1 MRSKL
6 LALVTLLVAASASH
20 GAVAGAQSGN
30 VTPAEAEQVARQYAD
45 VNAAN
50 NATLDIEKQ
59 GTIEAPPIRSIDDAT
74 FRDFK
79 GRAQTTLG
87 EQGRIQDRKVY
98 VPQQSGF
105 PQRFLVAE
113 HVVTS
118 QGNTAQ
124 LLLFVKESATD
135 QWKVS
140 MAVQLTGSFPE
151 LRADSDGFVS
161 LIHAKEAKSLS
172 VQPAA
177 LARKLARLWASGR
190 STSKDF
196 EPGALTTGALDA
208 FNNASAQSGLG
219 QSRVQFKFSASE
231 QRPVCFGADP
241 GNAVCLFA
249 IATKETI
256 QPGRNRGAL
265 VQPDSREPFTGLIAP
280 GEYKEVSYDRLAI
293 LAAQVPKR
301 AGSARVEVVGIY
313 EGFTAASADPSTS
326 SQA

>member
-6 LALVTLLVAASASH
+6 LIVIASLVAVSASH
-20 GAVAGAQSGN
+20 SAAAGAQGGN
-30 VTPAEAEQVARQYAD
+30 ITPADAETVAKQYAD

-59 GTIEAPPIRSIDDAT
+59 GTIETPPIRTIDDAT

-87 EQGRIQDRKVY
+87 EQGRIQDRQVY

-113 HVVTS
+113 QVATS
-118 QGNTAQ
+118 QGVGTQ

-140 MAVQLTGSFPE
+140 MAAGITGSFPE
-151 LRADSDGFVS
+151 LRADSDGFVK
-161 LIHAKEAKSLS
+161 LIDRKEAKSLS
-172 VQPAA
+172 VKPAA
-177 LARKLARLWASGR
+177 LARKLAKLWASGR

-196 EPGALTTGALDA
+196 EPGDLTTGALDT
-208 FNNASAQSGLG
+208 FNRAQSGLG
-219 QSRVQFKFSASE
+219 RARVHFKFSASE
-231 QRPVCFGADP
+231 HRPVCFGADP
-241 GNAVCLFA
+241 GSALCLFA
-249 IATKETI
+249 IAAKQTI
-256 QPGRNRGAL
+256 QPPRNGGAL
-265 VQPDSREPFTGLIAP
+265 IQPASRDPFTGLVAP

-301 AGSARVEVVGIY
+301 AGSARVEIIGIY
-313 EGFTAASADPSTS
+313 EGFTAASADPSIS